1 MTAADEKPFW
11 ETKTL
16 EEMSFEEWESL
27 CDGCARCCLQKLED
41 EDTGDIYYTQI
52 VCKLMDQET
61 CRCTEYERRSE
72 LVPTCIT
79 LTPEKT
85 RELNWMPDTCAYRLL
100 AEGKPLYDWHPL
112 ISGTTET
119 VIFEGISVKDQVIS
133 EDEVPEEDWEAYIT
147 EKLV

>member
-1 MTAADEKPFW
+1 MTENKERFW
-11 ETKTL
+11 ETKSL

-41 EDTGDIYYTQI
+41 EETGDIYYTQI
-52 VCKLMDQET
+52 VCELMDLET
-61 CRCTEYERRSE
+61 CRCTRYAERSK
-72 LVPTCIT
+72 LVPTCVT
-79 LTPEKT
+79 LTPAKA

-112 ISGTTET
+112 ISGTYET

-133 EDEVPEEDWEAYIT
+133 ENEVPEEEWENYIT
-147 EKLV
+147 EKLI